1 MSDISNKFEKLFE
14 LNKLLSAEIQSSLS
28 AIIES
33 LGKSKFKYTSKALL
47 SFIPKS
53 GYLNSAVLELAA
65 SKNVYSAA
73 VLYRSIIEHS
83 FRHLYIYTKALK
95 DNSDDVGVTYCKTL
109 KASEDLQWFDKVNK
123 HNKKVGENKTVWST
137 RGDHNE
143 AIRDAKRE
151 FLFSNILSYLQS
163 NHTSESEEVK
173 KFVNDHLLE
182 RSVEYDNLSSAVHG
196 GPFGESALF
205 NLHQDQKKYDD
216 TLYQFANESLSL
228 HYSIVQS
235 TYLFACLMDGKIQ
248 EQYEKINMIMHQ
260 NKKQPKA

>member
-1 MSDISNKFEKLFE
+1 MPDIDKKFEKLFE
-14 LNKLLSAEIQSSLS
+14 LNQFLSAEIKLSLPI
-28 AIIES
+28 IIES

-65 SKNVYSAA
+65 SRNIYSAA

-95 DNSDDVGVTYCKTL
+95 DDSDNVGGAYCETL

-123 HNKKVGENKTVWST
+123 HNKKIGENKTVWNTKS
-137 RGDHNE
+137 DHNE
-143 AIRDAKRE
+143 TIRNAKRE

-163 NHTSESEEVK
+163 NNSDKSAEVK

-182 RSVEYDNLSSAVHG
+182 KSVEYDNLSSAVHG

-205 NLHQDQKKYDD
+205 NLHQDQKKYDY
-216 TLYQFANESLSL
+216 TLYKFANESLGL

-235 TYLFACLMDGKIQ
+235 TYLFAYLMDDKVQ
-248 EQYEKINMIMHQ
+248 KQYEKINMIMQ
-260 NKKQPKA
+260 Q

>member
-1 MSDISNKFEKLFE
+1 MIMSDISNKFEKIFE
-14 LNKLLSAEIQSSLS
+14 LNKLLSAEIQSSLP

-53 GYLNSAVLELAA
+53 GYLNSAVLELAT
-65 SKNVYSAA
+65 SRNIYSVA
-73 VLYRSIIEHS
+73 VLYRSIIEHR

-95 DNSDDVGVTYCKTL
+95 DNSDNVGETYCKTL

-123 HNKKVGENKTVWST
+123 HNKKIAENKTVWNT
-137 RGDHNE
+137 KGDHNE
-143 AIRDAKRE
+143 VIRDAKRE

-163 NHTSESEEVK
+163 NHTSESTEVK
-173 KFVNDHLLE
+173 KFVNDHILE

-205 NLHQDQKKYDD
+205 NLLQDQRKYDD
-216 TLYQFANESLSL
+216 TLYKFANESLSL

-235 TYLFACLMDGKIQ
+235 TYLFAYLMDDKMQ
-248 EQYEKINMIMHQ
+248 EQYEKINRILQ
-260 NKKQPKA
+260 

>member
-1 MSDISNKFEKLFE
+1 LSKF
-14 LNKLLSAEIQSSLS
+14 
-28 AIIES
+28 
-33 LGKSKFKYTSKALL
+33 KFKYTSKALL

-65 SKNVYSAA
+65 SRNIYSAA
-73 VLYRSIIEHS
+73 VLYRSVIEHS
-83 FRHLYIYTKALK
+83 FRQLYIYTRALK
-95 DNSDDVGVTYCKTL
+95 DDSDDVGRTYCKTL
-109 KASEDLQWFDKVNK
+109 KASEDLQWLDKVNK
-123 HNKKVGENKTVWST
+123 HSKKVGENKTVWST
-137 RGDHNE
+137 KSDHNE

-163 NHTSESEEVK
+163 NHTSEHEEVK

-205 NLHQDQKKYDD
+205 NLHQDQKKYND
-216 TLYQFANESLSL
+216 TLYKFANESLGL

-235 TYLFACLMDGKIQ
+235 TYLFAYLMDNKLQ
-248 EQYEKINMIMHQ
+248 EQYEKMNGIMQ
-260 NKKQPKA
+260 ENKE

>member
-1 MSDISNKFEKLFE
+1 MIMSDVSNKIEKLFE
-14 LNKLLSAEIQSSLS
+14 LNKCLSTEIQLSLPT
-28 AIIES
+28 IIES

-65 SKNVYSAA
+65 SRNIYSAA

-95 DNSDDVGVTYCKTL
+95 DDSDDIGGTYCKTL

-123 HNKKVGENKTVWST
+123 HNKK
-137 RGDHNE
+137 
-143 AIRDAKRE
+143 AILVSIA
-151 FLFSNILSYLQS
+151 FLSKILSYLQS
-163 NHTSESEEVK
+163 NNSDKNAEVK

-216 TLYQFANESLSL
+216 TLYKFANESLGL

-235 TYLFACLMDGKIQ
+235 TYLFAYLMDDKMQ
-248 EQYEKINMIMHQ
+248 EQYEKINVIMQ
-260 NKKQPKA
+260 RNKE

>member
-14 LNKLLSAEIQSSLS
+14 LNKRLSTEIQSSLP
-28 AIIES
+28 AVIES

-53 GYLNSAVLELAA
+53 GYLNSAVLELTA
-65 SKNVYSAA
+65 SRNVYSAA

-83 FRHLYIYTKALK
+83 FRHLYIYSKALK
-95 DNSDDVGVTYCKTL
+95 DNSDDVGGTYCKTL

-123 HNKKVGENKTVWST
+123 HNKKVGKNKTAWST
-137 RGDHNE
+137 KGEHNE

-163 NHTSESEEVK
+163 NNSDKSAEVK
-173 KFVNDHLLE
+173 KFINDHLLE

-216 TLYQFANESLSL
+216 TLYKFANESLDL

-235 TYLFACLMDGKIQ
+235 TYLFAYLMDNKMQ
-248 EQYEKINMIMHQ
+248 EQYEKINEVMKQ
-260 NKKQPKA
+260 NKE